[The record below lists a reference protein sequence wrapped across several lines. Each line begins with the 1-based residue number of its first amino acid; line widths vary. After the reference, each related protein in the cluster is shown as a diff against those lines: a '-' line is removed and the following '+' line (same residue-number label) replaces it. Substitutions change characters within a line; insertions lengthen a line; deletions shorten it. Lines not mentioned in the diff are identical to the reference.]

1 MKQKASMVHVVS
13 WHMETFW
20 KLYLSYPVGLIRERI
35 PSLKS
40 QENEHVNQMSTNHI
54 WLTGACYMTEGHC
67 VFIHFTLWNR
77 KHKFFNLKIISNL
90 PKHYK
95 IKIIQNKN
103 RTKNDHTPFFYIHL
117 LFFFFFLYSPTVDIL
132 LWFIIYSLIVLDLIF
147 FRII

>member
-1 MKQKASMVHVVS
+1 MRQKASMGHVVS

-40 QENEHVNQMSTNHI
+40 QENQHVNQMSTNHI
-54 WLTGACYMTEGHC
+54 WLTGACYMIEEHC
-67 VFIHFTLWNR
+67 VFIHFMLWNRR

-95 IKIIQNKN
+95 IKRGQKMTTHLFSIF
-103 RTKNDHTPFFYIHL
+103 TYCFFVFVFIFTYCWHFT
-117 LFFFFFLYSPTVDIL
+117 LFDLSFTLSLFLI
-132 LWFIIYSLIVLDLIF
+132 
-147 FRII
+147 

>member
-1 MKQKASMVHVVS
+1 MVHVVS

-40 QENEHVNQMSTNHI
+40 QENQHVNQMSTNHI
-54 WLTGACYMTEGHC
+54 WLTGACYMIEGQC

-77 KHKFFNLKIISNL
+77 KRKFFNLKIISNL

-95 IKIIQNKN
+95 IKRGQKMTTHLFSIF
-103 RTKNDHTPFFYIHL
+103 TYCFFVL
-117 LFFFFFLYSPTVDIL
+117 FFLYSSTVDIL
-132 LWFIIYSLIVLDLIF
+132 LYLIYHLLSHCSWFNFSRDHL
-147 FRII
+147 R